1 MHFSPVNL
9 TNHKKLSINTIDFF
23 SKVCYTEIKL
33 ENKINILTNKT
44 KTKTNQKQKGNNMAE
59 TLKLPNQVINSR
71 WDDDVDVDYAIYGGS
86 KTGEREYI
94 SPSEVSKESIDK
106 IKQFQQYSI
115 RSLRKYRKEQKLAA

>member
-1 MHFSPVNL
+1 
-9 TNHKKLSINTIDFF
+9 
-23 SKVCYTEIKL
+23 
-33 ENKINILTNKT
+33 
-44 KTKTNQKQKGNNMAE
+44 MAE